1 LIETR
6 WEMRRNVLNTTLSLL
21 AVLFTIQALCISAP
35 SQQKAS
41 QVMELMQEGS
51 AHYLRGDFKKAIGPY
66 QKALDLEKQKRTLE
80 HNLWRVLVDN
90 LGMSYGISG
99 NLKVAKDTFE
109 YGISEDPEYPMF
121 YYNVACTYGEMDN
134 MEKAIDYLRLAFAR
148 KDNMI
153 PGEKFPDPARDSSF
167 ARFADNEKFKAALKE
182 MKEK

>member
-1 LIETR
+1 MIETR
-6 WEMRRNVLNTTLSLL
+6 WEMKRNVLNTTLSLL
-21 AVLFTIQALCISAP
+21 AVLFTVQALCISAP

-109 YGISEDPEYPMF
+109 YGVSEDPEYPMF

>member
-1 LIETR
+1 MKMKTPH
-6 WEMRRNVLNTTLSLL
+6 RNVLNTTLSILALL
-21 AVLFTIQALCISAP
+21 FAFQTLCISAP
-35 SQQKAS
+35 SQEKAS
-41 QVMELMQEGS
+41 QIMKLMGEGS

-80 HNLWRVLVDN
+80 PNLWRMLVDN

-99 NLKVAKDTFE
+99 NLKVAKETLE

-121 YYNVACTYGEMDN
+121 YYNMACTYGEMDN
-134 MEKAIDYLRLAFAR
+134 LEKAIEYLKLAFAR

-167 ARFADNEKFKAALKE
+167 ARFADNEQFKAALKE
-182 MKEK
+182 MKNK